1 MEILSVRDD
10 TRRKSLLEKLKRYG
24 VIFEGDEAL
33 KAPEYALERLL
44 QEVKSKQDTST
55 RSQDLFMIYTRL

>member
-1 MEILSVRDD
+1 MMEILSVGNDI
-10 TRRKSLLEKLKRYG
+10 RKKRLLLLELERYG

-33 KAPEYALERLL
+33 KAPDYTLERLL

-55 RSQDLFMIYTRL
+55 